1 MICSS
6 LLTASPQVP
15 PGFPSAEEAY
25 NFFTFNF
32 DPEPEE
38 AEENPKAERRDAAG
52 QEEEEGEEGQEG
64 EPPAQEEVNK
74 TVLNIGMGV
83 RTGMNPSQE
92 EG

>member
-1 MICSS
+1 M
-6 LLTASPQVP
+6 
-15 PGFPSAEEAY
+15 
-25 NFFTFNF
+25 
-32 DPEPEE
+32 
-38 AEENPKAERRDAAG
+38 
-52 QEEEEGEEGQEG
+52 EEEGEEGQEG